1 MATGSPPARAGLIAF
16 VRARRRALLA
26 VFMAAELAVLLFI
39 LAQHAWPRCVPEA
52 FGWTIFLGSYP
63 WSLPWVATD
72 GDDVAVTM
80 AAITIAFAINV
91 VLVTVLAWYAFS
103 RWRAPVQNDGIR

>member
-1 MATGSPPARAGLIAF
+1 MATGSPSARAGLIAF

-39 LAQHAWPRCVPEA
+39 LAQHAWPRSVPEA

-63 WSLPWVATD
+63 WSLPWLALD
-72 GDDVAVTM
+72 SDEVAVTM
-80 AAITIAFAINV
+80 AVITVAFAVNV
-91 VLVTVLAWYAFS
+91 VLATALGWYACS
-103 RWRAPVQNDGIR
+103 RWRAPVQDNGVG

>member
-1 MATGSPPARAGLIAF
+1 MATGSPAPRGGLIAF

-39 LAQHAWPRCVPEA
+39 LAQHAWPRSVPQA

-63 WSLPWVATD
+63 WSLPWAAGD
-72 GDDVAVTM
+72 GDPVAVTM
-80 AAITIAFAINV
+80 AAITIAFALNA

-103 RWRAPVQNDGIR
+103 RWRAPVQNNGVR